1 MKEND
6 MEKDGIENMAEAEE
20 KNAYAYWLSNLA
32 GVGDKTILQ
41 LTKVHKDPR
50 EIYERW
56 KKAGDQVP
64 PEYEQLLTAKQQQ
77 TIREAI
83 RSLGSWDVMAEYEK
97 LEQQGIRFF
106 TISSEEYPQRLRN
119 IPDPPYGIYVKGEV
133 PKEDILSVAI
143 IGARECS
150 EYGRFVGGELGKVL
164 GKNGVQV
171 ISGMARGVDGISQ
184 AACLEAGGTSYG
196 VLGCGVDICYPSGN
210 RKLYDWLLTQG
221 GILSS
226 YPPGTLPKAQLFPPR
241 NRIVSGLSDVVIVVE
256 ARQKSGTLITVDM
269 ALEQGREV
277 YVVPGRLTDRLSD
290 GCNKLMK
297 QGAGIILSPEDFLRE
312 MSESFPGMVPGM
324 IPTKAMTANSET
336 EVTDGK
342 KQNGKKQSGKSCE
355 AKSPGKG
362 KQAIGPQPDT
372 LEQKVY
378 EGIDFYPRS
387 VDQIKEATGVDIPY
401 YQMQQI
407 LMKLCMT
414 GKVRQV
420 SIGFYEK
427 NASTTGF

>member
-1 MKEND
+1 MTQVK
-6 MEKDGIENMAEAEE
+6 E

-41 LTKVHKDPR
+41 MIKVHKDPQ

-64 PEYEQLLTAKQQQ
+64 PEYGQMLTPKQQH
-77 TIREAI
+77 TAREAI
-83 RSLGSWDVMAEYEK
+83 NHLGNWDVLAEYEK
-97 LEQQGIRFF
+97 LEQQGIRFLAIF
-106 TISSEEYPQRLRN
+106 SEEYPERLRN
-119 IPDPPYGIYVKGEV
+119 IPDPPYSIYVKGEM
-133 PKEDILSVAI
+133 PKEDILSVAV

-150 EYGRFVGGELGKVL
+150 EYGRFVGQELGKEL
-164 GKNGVQV
+164 GKSGVQV
-171 ISGMARGVDGISQ
+171 ISGMARGIDGISQ
-184 AACLEAGGTSYG
+184 AACLDAGGNSYG
-196 VLGCGVDICYPSGN
+196 VLGCGVDICYPAGN
-210 RKLYDWLLTQG
+210 RKLYDRLLKQG

-312 MSESFPGMVPGM
+312 MCEIFPGMVRERYMTG
-324 IPTKAMTANSET
+324 TVNEKAAGDET
-336 EVTDGK
+336 DKRAGK
-342 KQNGKKQSGKSCE
+342 KSAGKKREGRNDSVSLN
-355 AKSPGKG
+355 
-362 KQAIGPQPDT
+362 
-372 LEQKVY
+372 LEPLEKKVY

-387 VDQIKEATGVDIPY
+387 VEQIKEAAGVDIPY
-401 YQMQQI
+401 YRMQQI
-407 LMKLCMT
+407 LMKLCLT
-414 GKVRQV
+414 PYVRQV
-420 SIGFYEK
+420 STGFYEK

>member
-1 MKEND
+1 MKKN
-6 MEKDGIENMAEAEE
+6 GIRMTEAEE

-32 GVGDKTILQ
+32 GVGDKTLIQ
-41 LTKVHKDPR
+41 LTQVHKDPR
-50 EIYERW
+50 EIYGRW
-56 KKAGDQVP
+56 KKAGEGVP
-64 PEYEQLLTAKQQQ
+64 PEYGHLLTPKQQQ
-77 TIREAI
+77 TIGEAVS
-83 RSLGSWDVMAEYEK
+83 SLRNWDVLAEYEK
-97 LEQQGIRFF
+97 LEQQGIRFL
-106 TISSEEYPQRLRN
+106 TMSSEAYPERLRN

-133 PKEDILSVAI
+133 PEEDVLSVAI

-171 ISGMARGVDGISQ
+171 ISGMARGIDGISQ
-184 AACLEAGGTSYG
+184 ATCLEAGGTSYG

-210 RKLYDWLLTQG
+210 RKLYDRLLTQG

-290 GCNKLMK
+290 GCNKLIK

-312 MSESFPGMVPGM
+312 MSECFPGMVPGM
-324 IPTKAMTANSET
+324 IPTRAMSPNQET
-336 EVTDGK
+336 EVADGK
-342 KQNGKKQSGKSCE
+342 KQNG
-355 AKSPGKG
+355 AL
-362 KQAIGPQPDT
+362 D
-372 LEQKVY
+372 QKVY

-387 VDQIKEATGVDIPY
+387 VEQIKEAAGVDIPY

-414 GKVRQV
+414 GQVRQV
-420 SIGFYEK
+420 STGFYEK

>member
-1 MKEND
+1 MT
-6 MEKDGIENMAEAEE
+6 EAEE

-32 GVGDKTILQ
+32 GVGDKTLLQ
-41 LTKVHKDPR
+41 LTQVHKDPR
-50 EIYERW
+50 EIYGRW
-56 KKAGDQVP
+56 KKAGNQTP
-64 PEYEQLLTAKQQQ
+64 PEYAHLLTPKQQQ
-77 TIREAI
+77 TIGEAVS
-83 RSLGSWDVMAEYEK
+83 SLRNWDVLAEYEK
-97 LEQQGIRFF
+97 LGHQGIRFL
-106 TISSEEYPQRLRN
+106 TMSSEEYPGRLRN
-119 IPDPPYGIYVKGEV
+119 IPDPPFCVYVKGEV
-133 PKEDILSVAI
+133 PREDVLSVAI

-150 EYGRFVGGELGKVL
+150 EYGHFVGGELGKVL

-171 ISGMARGVDGISQ
+171 ISGMARGIDGISQ
-184 AACLEAGGTSYG
+184 AACLDAGGTSYG

-210 RKLYDWLLTQG
+210 RKLYDRLLTQG

-312 MSESFPGMVPGM
+312 MSQSFPGMVPRM
-324 IPTKAMTANSET
+324 IPGRSMTANPET
-336 EVTDGK
+336 EVPDGK
-342 KQNGKKQSGKSCE
+342 KQKRRSCE
-355 AKSPGKG
+355 QKPQGQG
-362 KQAIGPQPDT
+362 KQATVQQTDA
-372 LEQKVY
+372 LAQKIY
-378 EGIDFYPRS
+378 GGIDFYPRS
-387 VDQIKEATGVDIPY
+387 VDQIKEAAGVDIPY

-414 GKVRQV
+414 GQVRQV
-420 SIGFYEK
+420 STGFYEK
-427 NASTTGF
+427 NASATGF

>member
-1 MKEND
+1 MKMN
-6 MEKDGIENMAEAEE
+6 GINMTEDEE

-32 GVGDKTILQ
+32 GVGDKTLIQ
-41 LTKVHKDPR
+41 LTQVHKDPR
-50 EIYERW
+50 EIYGRW
-56 KKAGDQVP
+56 KKAGEGVP
-64 PEYEQLLTAKQQQ
+64 PEYGHLLTPKQQQ
-77 TIREAI
+77 TFAEAVS
-83 RSLGSWDVMAEYEK
+83 SLRNWDVLAEYEK
-97 LEQQGIRFF
+97 LGQQGIRFL
-106 TISSEEYPQRLRN
+106 TMSNEEYPDRLRN
-119 IPDPPYGIYVKGEV
+119 IPDPPFCIYVKGEV
-133 PKEDILSVAI
+133 PREDVLSVAI

-171 ISGMARGVDGISQ
+171 ISGMARGIDGISQ
-184 AACLEAGGTSYG
+184 AASLSAGGTSYG

-210 RKLYDWLLTQG
+210 RKLYDRLLTQG

-324 IPTKAMTANSET
+324 ISVRAMNANTET

-342 KQNGKKQSGKSCE
+342 KQND
-355 AKSPGKG
+355 AL
-362 KQAIGPQPDT
+362 A
-372 LEQKVY
+372 QKVY
-378 EGIDFYPRS
+378 EATDFYPRS
-387 VDQIKEATGVDIPY
+387 IEQIKETAGVDIPY

-414 GKVRQV
+414 GQVRQV
-420 SIGFYEK
+420 STGFYEK

>member
-1 MKEND
+1 MKKNG
-6 MEKDGIENMAEAEE
+6 MSMTEAEE

-32 GVGDKTILQ
+32 GVGDKTLIQ
-41 LTKVHKDPR
+41 LTQVHKDPR
-50 EIYERW
+50 EIYGRW
-56 KKAGDQVP
+56 KKAGEGVP
-64 PEYEQLLTAKQQQ
+64 PEYGHLLTSKQQQ
-77 TIREAI
+77 TFVEAVS
-83 RSLGSWDVMAEYEK
+83 SLRNWDVLAEYEK
-97 LEQQGIRFF
+97 LGQQGIRFL
-106 TISSEEYPQRLRN
+106 TMSCEEYPDRLRN
-119 IPDPPYGIYVKGEV
+119 IPDPPFCIYVKGEV
-133 PKEDILSVAI
+133 PREDVLSVAI

-171 ISGMARGVDGISQ
+171 ISGMARGIDGISQ
-184 AACLEAGGTSYG
+184 AACLEAGGASYG

-210 RKLYDWLLTQG
+210 RKLYDRLLTQG

-290 GCNKLMK
+290 GCNKLIK

-324 IPTKAMTANSET
+324 FPTSAMTANQET
-336 EVTDGK
+336 EVADRK
-342 KQNGKKQSGKSCE
+342 KQNE
-355 AKSPGKG
+355 VLA
-362 KQAIGPQPDT
+362 
-372 LEQKVY
+372 QKVY

-387 VDQIKEATGVDIPY
+387 VEQIKEAVGVDIPY
-401 YQMQQI
+401 YQVQQI

-414 GKVRQV
+414 GQVRQV
-420 SIGFYEK
+420 STGFYEK
-427 NASTTGF
+427 NASATGF

>member
-1 MKEND
+1 MKMN
-6 MEKDGIENMAEAEE
+6 GINMTEAEE

-32 GVGDKTILQ
+32 GVGDKTLIQ
-41 LTKVHKDPR
+41 LTRVHKDPR
-50 EIYERW
+50 EIYGRW
-56 KKAGDQVP
+56 KKVGEGVP
-64 PEYEQLLTAKQQQ
+64 PEYGHLLTPKQQQ
-77 TIREAI
+77 TISEAVS
-83 RSLGSWDVMAEYEK
+83 SLRNWDVLAEYKK
-97 LEQQGIRFF
+97 LGQQGIRFL
-106 TISSEEYPQRLRN
+106 TMSSEEYPDRLRN
-119 IPDPPYGIYVKGEV
+119 IPDPPFCIYVKGEV
-133 PKEDILSVAI
+133 PREDVLSVAI

-171 ISGMARGVDGISQ
+171 ISGMARGIDGISQ

-210 RKLYDWLLTQG
+210 RKLYDRLLTQG

-226 YPPGTLPKAQLFPPR
+226 YPPGTLPKSQLFPPR

-290 GCNKLMK
+290 GCNKLIK

-312 MSESFPGMVPGM
+312 MSESFPGMVPGI
-324 IPTKAMTANSET
+324 IPTRAMSANQEK
-336 EVTDGK
+336 EVADRK
-342 KQNGKKQSGKSCE
+342 KQNR
-355 AKSPGKG
+355 AL
-362 KQAIGPQPDT
+362 A
-372 LEQKVY
+372 QKVY
-378 EGIDFYPRS
+378 EGVDFYPRS
-387 VDQIKEATGVDIPY
+387 VEQIKEAARVDIPY

-414 GKVRQV
+414 GQVRQV
-420 SIGFYEK
+420 STGFYEK

>member
-1 MKEND
+1 MKKN
-6 MEKDGIENMAEAEE
+6 GIRMTEAEE

-32 GVGDKTILQ
+32 GVGDKTLIQ

-50 EIYERW
+50 EIYGRW
-56 KKAGDQVP
+56 KKAGEGVP
-64 PEYEQLLTAKQQQ
+64 PEYGHLLTPKQQQ
-77 TIREAI
+77 TIGEAVS
-83 RSLGSWDVMAEYEK
+83 SLRNRDVLAEYEK
-97 LEQQGIRFF
+97 LGQQGIRFL
-106 TISSEEYPQRLRN
+106 TMSSEEYPDRLRN
-119 IPDPPYGIYVKGEV
+119 IPDPPFCIYVKGEV
-133 PKEDILSVAI
+133 PGEDVLSVAI

-171 ISGMARGVDGISQ
+171 ISGMARGIDGISQ

-210 RKLYDWLLTQG
+210 KKLYDRLLTQG

-290 GCNKLMK
+290 GCNKLIK

-324 IPTKAMTANSET
+324 MSGMLPTRVMSVKPESE
-336 EVTDGK
+336 VPDGK
-342 KQNGKKQSGKSCE
+342 KQNG
-355 AKSPGKG
+355 AL
-362 KQAIGPQPDT
+362 T
-372 LEQKVY
+372 QKVY

-387 VDQIKEATGVDIPY
+387 VEQIKEAAGVDIPY

-407 LMKLCMT
+407 LMKLCMS
-414 GKVRQV
+414 GQVRQV
-420 SIGFYEK
+420 STGFYEK
-427 NASTTGF
+427 NASATGF

>member
-1 MKEND
+1 
-6 MEKDGIENMAEAEE
+6 MEKISMTEAEE

-41 LTKVHKDPR
+41 LTEVHKDSR
-50 EIYERW
+50 EIYKRW

-64 PEYEQLLTAKQQQ
+64 PEYGLLLTPKQQQ

-83 RSLGSWDVMAEYEK
+83 SSLGNWDVKAEYEK
-97 LEQQGIRFF
+97 LEQQGIRFL
-106 TISSEEYPQRLRN
+106 TIFSEEYPERLRN

-133 PKEDILSVAI
+133 PKENILSVAV

-150 EYGRFVGGELGKVL
+150 EYGRFVGGELGKAL
-164 GKNGVQV
+164 GKSGVQV
-171 ISGMARGVDGISQ
+171 ISGMARGIDGISQ
-184 AACLEAGGTSYG
+184 AAALEAGGCSYG
-196 VLGCGVDICYPSGN
+196 VLGCGVDICYPAGN
-210 RKLYDWLLTQG
+210 RKLYDRLFDQG

-241 NRIVSGLSDVVIVVE
+241 NRIVSGLADVVIVVE

-312 MSESFPGMVPGM
+312 MEESFPGMVPGSVS
-324 IPTKAMTANSET
+324 AASEER
-336 EVTDGK
+336 EVSGCEKHKGKRREIK
-342 KQNGKKQSGKSCE
+342 KQGEGNGTTGLQL
-355 AKSPGKG
+355 
-362 KQAIGPQPDT
+362 DDLT
-372 LEQKVY
+372 QKVF

-387 VDQIKEATGVDIPY
+387 VEQIKEAAGVDIPY

-414 GKVRQV
+414 GDVRQV

-427 NASTTGF
+427 MASATGF